1 MQRGVKPQ
9 DRQAPTSV
17 ARFPTA
23 NTQYDLHQALAS
35 WNIDPGAREK
45 YAQNVPVAPVEP
57 TQPKAEGRAGLMGGL
72 LNIVGK
78 VAANP
83 VGKVVGKVLDTAIL
97 KPLLI
102 ADTGRRAVI
111 SGIRE
116 GVDAFDGDDTTK
128 ASWGD
133 FARQAKDFNTGFG
146 NTFTLPEGKW
156 RGRIIGFLGDVLLD
170 PLTYA
175 TLGGTV
181 AKKAIVKSLSAGGKD
196 VLTRSILG
204 KTMHGAK
211 GRQALGDLAYDR
223 LKHFQ
228 KIGTKLDGKKITDS
242 MIGQITKDVVY
253 QGKRKLPG
261 LVADD
266 IGLRGPGLYYFGSRV
281 KVVGTE
287 PIGWLLDKGLTGVRT
302 GLVKPR
308 SIKIGGQLRQVSPT
322 AAIHAATV
330 ATGHGRV
337 AQFGPDGIYH
347 ARMKL
352 ANGTATAAEAP
363 YLLETVRAFE
373 FSRGK
378 VSGAI
383 ENAANMFENDVY
395 KSGTEPFHKT
405 VYSLLEGVRS
415 RALASPEELA
425 FVDRLRY
432 AFNFLSDI
440 TDGEFKKVDSGWV
453 KRHTNDYFPRIRT
466 QAFTE
471 WAEANP
477 QVANQFNLQNLTV
490 DQLDQYRLAKSAKG
504 RQLDVGEPWFGSYLT
519 AKDLNID
526 SLNAIARSKTGGID
540 VFETDIRVVTAA
552 YSRRYGEHL
561 GMASMMQHMK
571 KRGPEFLA
579 EWNKA
584 IPSTLTGV
592 TPHVGGPQT
601 KLQNIKKNLAAQSK
615 PKPKPKATP
624 KPVVSTKSKITV
636 AAEDAKVQI
645 DETRTMVDASVQGH
659 KEFVSLADEFT
670 SDLANEDGLGTAH
683 VMFGATEKH
692 LSDSVDTLVE
702 QQALLDSMSD
712 DALAH
717 VNGQVDEQLARMA
730 TLLEAHRQKLEYA
743 SNRLADIEDVSDVLP
758 KPRDVIGTTMTSRNM
773 DEPVKVV
780 QQARVRGV
788 DALQTLDDLELYLKE
803 LNPFGKMSP
812 SVIAF
817 QSGMS
822 QDGKRIT
829 KFLGQ
834 LIVAS
839 DKATGRTRSL
849 LDESVRN
856 PKTPMG
862 KLFARQKAIDINTT
876 FGAFNYWMG
885 LNDIIFRFKMENDI
899 TKLSANG
906 FHAGAYLKQYDL
918 AFEHNSRELLHDLY
932 REQQNIIQQ
941 IRELPADT
949 LVSETFVKTASPDTF
964 TNALNVADLRKRID
978 LDTEFVAELLQ
989 ETGGVPT
996 QRTEE
1001 LLKTIERRK
1010 KMVSSMLK
1018 GRNRKTTVLA
1028 ERVYKPDFRKHYL
1041 ETYLSKIED
1050 RISSFTDTV
1059 NNHPVKVEPVTLPS
1073 TGPSVVEELVA
1084 QSASSTTPQG
1094 KLSVLKAK
1102 VAVAKE
1108 ARRIARAAAA
1118 VEATKNFP
1126 PKVIRAFNDFRK
1138 TVQSRMLYLEQ
1149 HGKALHRSARTAED
1163 IIYAIEKRVEAMK
1176 EFKSVGQVVDVSEGF
1191 VTEQGDRMVV
1201 SNAVTDLADAVGYED
1216 PEAIV
1221 YMNKVAEMRRKEGAA
1236 LAKIDYLQVTQPE
1249 LHIQKF
1255 REIGLKYNEED
1266 IPFGPDGITIRSV
1279 REEVARLDEQAAIV
1293 LREASNLSDRLE
1305 HRLMQTFVDSFQGS
1319 QLINDWVLSGESMV
1333 PGISAKAEISRAID
1347 VLDFAEKEFI
1357 SGPDAPA
1364 QQIINE
1370 MMDNDY
1376 YPFAKSIERHL
1387 NVMHELSDFDMSKFT
1402 FSDGMPVNASFEQW
1416 VTDWS
1421 VAVDDLKKKSP
1432 LTTLTGG
1439 LMDWLKNPET
1449 ARIVLSPDDFKQFA
1463 GDGMSDESLIQR
1475 FGDWVY
1481 RTQPQ
1486 TLRSEAERAALRI
1499 AVTEAWEASDARPFL
1514 NQIKVLKEDVLQAT
1528 RSRRSARALDLA
1540 DSYLMNADTLEA
1552 RRADALA
1559 NIVPW
1564 TAKDKAAWNKAQK
1577 SFYGSGVNIK
1587 ESIRELAEGKVVG
1600 TGEVRLS
1607 DASMKRVDTVLQ
1619 AVAEGKLKVPGFFK
1633 MMAKR
1638 RLSTQPMTVE
1648 ELIPLIGR
1656 EANGNIVDKE
1666 TGDLL
1671 YQGFE
1676 NLDDEAV
1683 STLDIADIAT
1693 SVDTQ
1698 GALELS
1704 PTASNRLA
1712 VPNEDG
1718 LGRFVAEDFTLP
1730 EYSVLDAANAADTV
1744 STDST
1749 MIADD
1754 VASGEMGTMSVKDL
1768 ELQTIVNYING
1779 IEDGTMNL
1787 LIKRNSDIEYLVS
1800 VLNSPIE
1807 TKSIDQLRHE
1817 RTWIEDY
1824 IKRQSTIKNDREYA
1838 RIELA
1843 VERRLFE
1850 SNGYN
1855 PVGALNL
1862 RESRLR
1868 FLTGKGM
1875 VTKQEVTARRR
1886 AIAVALAESRKAA
1899 KVEATAVA
1907 GAAKRAAKEAARIKS
1922 FPLHVREVFDVF
1934 STMEDTLKSLVLDND
1949 DKAVYWGLYGDSFGD
1964 RKAILNN
1971 VQRGQIEQ
1979 WLNQLTERR
1988 EFFLKSLGK
1997 TKFANSDEFQE
2008 FADGVKKLASWAQT
2022 IENRLAQVPSTDSFG
2037 KLAVTKGRPD
2047 VSDYGWSKKL
2057 VSMYN
2062 VQGDLLPD
2070 YPEFTSRWK
2079 PATKDTYIYSS
2090 TQMYVPPVDDIPEVL
2105 PHRFGPRDPDGMTLD
2120 LTAGT
2125 VAPVKQVAEVKLV
2138 LTSKVDSKYPV
2149 GFIPRP
2155 TVGTDLD
2162 MMKKYPGLNM
2172 TVKPGLGRTNMAAM
2186 PENMRRPLTVSFTG
2200 HRPNDLPGG
2209 WAGGEARDP
2218 IRNSIRRLL
2227 DVLDGVAAE
2236 KKVVGITGGALGIDA
2251 DAAAILMERK
2261 SPFVLAL
2268 PFSDMGN
2275 NWSNGADLAFL
2286 NSSKDAADAVVN
2298 VGGLNYASAGRRA
2311 YQLRNEFMADYSD
2324 VVIAVWSGKKSGG
2337 TWNALQNALA
2347 TGKPII
2353 RINPFDASI
2362 TLHSQG
2368 SASDELWRGLQDTL
2382 DGVSARQGEVTPQQ
2396 LADGGSFVPEKV
2408 IIEPATGGVSVPT
2421 TVSKTRVGDVAGVD
2435 EVYIGRKFGGYDSSK
2450 WHNPF
2455 TVAKTKGATVAEK
2468 TAAHQEA
2475 VDAYRT
2481 YLLANPELLKDL
2493 PELRGKKLLCWCDPL
2508 PCHGNVLKELLE
2520 QADNAGGVLA
2530 SEVVPVTAIPAPPIP
2545 MEATQVARGY
2555 SPIGMSTQPS
2565 VDDLV
2570 YTMAQMKKVKPDLT
2584 LQQVKEFTIAYRVF
2598 QEALDS
2604 GQPLTPDNLIKLAHT
2619 NAALESLRLTVGM
2632 TPEAVDDALIKGA
2645 MSAIDNSMPPIAPE
2659 GFDPVT
2665 GEITDFSTFRGM
2677 DDEAISTL
2685 GPAPVA
2691 PVATPPRIGPPRPAG
2706 LSITPTPVRPVKAR
2720 RPIVPSTR
2728 KPVGVTP
2735 TPMPTPRVSGPK
2747 GPPPPRVRG
2756 GAPAAAFGPGK
2767 IPPRTPRQVMAQ
2779 GMIEMEGMFPNLWM
2793 NPVIHE
2799 MWENAASFEVP
2810 KYAKHLKDTIG
2821 QFTTFHKIYSTATP
2835 GFHVRNGLANMVQLL
2850 VAGVNPK
2857 NMSEATKIYYGW
2869 VLARRQGT
2877 SYGDYLSTLTSAVQ
2891 RQQASIAR
2899 NALHLSGGG
2908 IFTESFHTTYKGG
2921 KLTDNPVTSKL
2932 LTLGRESDDYSR
2944 FVMGYDSA
2952 QKGYGGTPAA
2962 ARIQRWFFDYE
2973 DISKLDMAMKEIVP
2987 FWLWTS
2993 RNLTLHLQNVWL
3005 DPRPYQVYNHFV
3017 RNFRAD
3023 EGHPPPFVDEIGGWK
3038 LPFGNN
3044 LYATPDVNFNR
3055 VPQQVAEIKSGTRYL
3070 QNLNPVF
3077 RVPLEQALGRNL
3089 YNDKEMDGA
3098 QQRLIHILQGFV
3110 PPVKYADRLINTEGE
3125 QQQNALLSFLG
3136 SPIKQYG
3143 GG

>member
-9 DRQAPTSV
+9 DRKAPTSV

-23 NTQYDLHQALAS
+23 NTQAELQQALAS
-35 WNIDPGAREK
+35 WNVFPEAREK
-45 YAQNVPVAPVEP
+45 YAQNVPVAPVAP
-57 TQPKAEGRAGLMGGL
+57 TQPKAEGGGGLMGGL
-72 LNIVGK
+72 LKIAGK
-78 VAANP
+78 VASNP
-83 VGKVVGKVLDTAIL
+83 VGKVVGKVLDTTIL
-97 KPLLI
+97 KPLQI

-133 FARQAKDFNTGFG
+133 FAKQAKDFNTGFG

-175 TLGGTV
+175 TIGGTV

-242 MIGQITKDVVY
+242 MIGQITKDVTL

-395 KSGTEPFHKT
+395 KSGTEPFHNT

-466 QAFTE
+466 QAFNE
-471 WAEANP
+471 WSEANP
-477 QVANQFNLQNLTV
+477 QVVNQFNLQNLTV

-504 RQLDVGEPWFGSYLT
+504 RQLDVGEPWFGTYLT

-526 SLNAIARSKTGGID
+526 SLNAIAMAKTGGIP

-601 KLQNIKKNLAAQSK
+601 KLQNIKKNLAAQVK
-615 PKPKPKATP
+615 PKQKPKATP
-624 KPVVSTKSKITV
+624 KPTVVSSQPAVKTKSKITV
-636 AAEDAKVQI
+636 AAEAAKVQI

-743 SNRLADIEDVSDVLP
+743 SNRLVDIEDVSDVLP

-773 DEPVKVV
+773 NEPVKVV

-788 DALQTLDDLELYLKE
+788 DALQTLDDVELYLKE

-822 QDGKRIT
+822 QDAKRI
-829 KFLGQ
+829 KNFL
-834 LIVAS
+834 LKTIVDS

-876 FGAFNYWMG
+876 FGAFNAWMG
-885 LNDIIFRFKMENDI
+885 FQDIIFRFKMENDI

-932 REQQNIIQQ
+932 REQQNIVQQ

-964 TNALNVADLRKRID
+964 TNSLNVADLRKRID

-1018 GRNRKTTVLA
+1018 GKNRKTTVLA

-1059 NNHPVKVEPVTLPS
+1059 NNHPLKVEPVTLPS
-1073 TGPSVVEELVA
+1073 TGPSAAEELAARLYTGPTAAEQKLLVD
-1084 QSASSTTPQG
+1084 
-1094 KLSVLKAK
+1094 KLSKNRYVLSNKYVDEVLQNYTRLQKIELA
-1102 VAVAKE
+1102 ARRDALSIAKE
-1108 ARRIARAAAA
+1108 TRRIARVAAA

-1126 PKVIRAFNDFRK
+1126 PKVRGAFNDFRK
-1138 TVQSRMLYLEQ
+1138 TVLSRMVHLEQ

-1163 IIYAIEKRVEAMK
+1163 IIYAIEKRVEAMR
-1176 EFKSVGQVVDVSEGF
+1176 EFQRVGKVVDVSEGF
-1191 VTEQGDRMVV
+1191 ITEQGDRMVV
-1201 SNAVTDLADAVGYED
+1201 SNAVTDLANAVGYED

-1221 YMNKVAEMRRKEGAA
+1221 YMNKVAEMRAEHNRAVGRTEKFFKDKLEDDLYEFRKRKLKEGV
-1236 LAKIDYLQVTQPE
+1236 KSDDIDYSHILEINDLDLAAELQRDGRR
-1249 LHIQKF
+1249 F
-1255 REIGLKYNEED
+1255 NEEN
-1266 IPFGPDGITIRSV
+1266 IPFGNDGIIISEIRD
-1279 REEVARLDEQAAIV
+1279 EVARLDEQAAVV

-1376 YPFAKSIERHL
+1376 YPFAKSIEKHL

-1416 VTDWS
+1416 ATDWS

-1449 ARIVLSPDDFKQFA
+1449 AKIVLSPDDFKQFV

-1475 FGDWVY
+1475 FGDWIY

-1486 TLRSEAERAALRI
+1486 TLRSEAERAALRV

-1607 DASMKRVDTVLQ
+1607 DASTKRIDTVLQ
-1619 AVAEGKLKVPGFFK
+1619 AVAEGKLKVPGFYK

-1671 YQGFE
+1671 YEGFD
-1676 NLDDEAV
+1676 NLVDDSV
-1683 STLDIADIAT
+1683 STLDIPTDG
-1693 SVDTQ
+1693 VVEQ

-1704 PTASNRLA
+1704 PTASNQLA
-1712 VPNEDG
+1712 VPDAPV
-1718 LGRFVAEDFTLP
+1718 LGRFIAEDFTLP
-1730 EYSVLDAANAADTV
+1730 GGSEIVNDSGSAAEA
-1744 STDST
+1744 
-1749 MIADD
+1749 

-1787 LIKRNSDIEYLVS
+1787 LVKRNSDIEHLVS
-1800 VLNSPIE
+1800 VLNSDIE

-1886 AIAVALAESRKAA
+1886 AIAITLAESRKAA
-1899 KVEATAVA
+1899 KVTATMAD

-1979 WLNQLTERR
+1979 WLNQLTNNRAD
-1988 EFFLKSLGK
+1988 FLRTLGK
-1997 TKFANSDEFQE
+1997 TKFANGDEFQE
-2008 FADGVKKLASWAQT
+2008 FADRVKKLASWAQQ
-2022 IENRLAQVPSTDSFG
+2022 IEDRLAQVPSTDSFG

-2057 VSMYN
+2057 VAMYN

-2070 YPEFTSRWK
+2070 YPEFSSRWSNPK
-2079 PATKDTYIYSS
+2079 PKTVERREGFVLPA
-2090 TQMYVPPVDDIPEVL
+2090 DDIPEVL

-2125 VAPVKQVAEVKLV
+2125 VAPVKQVAEVPIPIKSQRSFKGGFDNVGKGTPLGDGKDVAMRKVATNHIVELV
-2138 LTSKVDSKYPV
+2138 STTKPSSTLTTKNQLPALYGIGQKSHPKYK
-2149 GFIPRP
+2149 PRVIMLARNGELKGVP
-2155 TVGTDLD
+2155 LRE
-2162 MMKKYPGLNM
+2162 
-2172 TVKPGLGRTNMAAM
+2172 RTIKAIRAQ
-2186 PENMRRPLTVSFTG
+2186 
-2200 HRPNDLPGG
+2200 H
-2209 WAGGEARDP
+2209 AGGATFVVGDMPGVDEP
-2218 IRNSIRRLL
+2218 FIRLL
-2227 DVLDGVAAE
+2227 DEIGAE
-2236 KKVVGITGGALGIDA
+2236 YTIYHTGD
-2251 DAAAILMERK
+2251 K
-2261 SPFVLAL
+2261 SRISFVSDPIASL
-2268 PFSDMGN
+2268 P
-2275 NWSNGADLAFL
+2275 DLR
-2286 NSSKDAADAVVN
+2286 VP
-2298 VGGLNYASAGRRA
+2298 R
-2311 YQLRNEFMADYSD
+2311 
-2324 VVIAVWSGKKSGG
+2324 
-2337 TWNALQNALA
+2337 
-2347 TGKPII
+2347 
-2353 RINPFDASI
+2353 
-2362 TLHSQG
+2362 
-2368 SASDELWRGLQDTL
+2368 
-2382 DGVSARQGEVTPQQ
+2382 EVTPQQ

-2450 WHNPF
+2450 WHNPYP
-2455 TVAKTKGATVAEK
+2455 VAKTKGATLAER
-2468 TAAHQEA
+2468 TAAHQES
-2475 VDAYRT
+2475 VDAYRS
-2481 YLLANPELLKDL
+2481 YILANPELLKDL

-2530 SEVVPVTAIPAPPIP
+2530 SDVVPVTAIPAPPIP

-2584 LQQVKEFTIAYRVF
+2584 LQQVKDFTDAYRVF

-2665 GEITDFSTFRGM
+2665 GEITDFSTFRGSEFITDSDSVPDAM
-2677 DDEAISTL
+2677 DAGDMENMLLDFSDPLPISTL
-2685 GPAPVA
+2685 GPASVA

-2706 LSITPTPVRPVKAR
+2706 VPTTPTPVRPVKAR

-2735 TPMPTPRVSGPK
+2735 TPMPTPRAGGPK

-2756 GAPAAAFGPGK
+2756 GTPAAAFGPGK

-2821 QFTTFHKIYSTATP
+2821 QFTTFHKTYSTATP

-2857 NMSEATKIYYGW
+2857 NMSESTKIYYGW

-2877 SYGDYLSTLTSAVQ
+2877 SYGDYLATITNATQ

-2921 KLTDNPVTSKL
+2921 KLIDNPVTSKL

-2952 QKGYGGTPAA
+2952 QKGYGSTPAA

-3089 YNDKEMDGA
+3089 YNDKEMEGA
-3098 QQRLIHILQGFV
+3098 QQRLVHILQGFV